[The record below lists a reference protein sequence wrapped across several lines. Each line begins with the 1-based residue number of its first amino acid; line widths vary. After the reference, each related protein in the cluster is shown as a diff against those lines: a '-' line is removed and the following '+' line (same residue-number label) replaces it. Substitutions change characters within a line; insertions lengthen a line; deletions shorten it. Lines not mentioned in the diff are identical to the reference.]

1 MDVRILDDVE
11 ALQAAATELVADYV
25 RAGGTDVALAGGST
39 PIPVHRRL
47 AGLDL
52 PWNQVTLW
60 LGDERWVPPDHEEA
74 NSRMVRL
81 TLADDIGAR
90 FVPPDT
96 TGSDPAIAAAHYE
109 ITLRTE
115 LDTDAAGRLAPG
127 LVMLGMGADGH
138 TASLFPGSDALDRM
152 DRDYVATWVESKQ
165 TWRLTVTF
173 PALWA
178 ADRIVFLV
186 TGADKAT
193 MIQEIIDEGT
203 PHPAQ
208 RVAAGA
214 GDVTWLLDT
223 AAASHLR
230 TR

>member
-1 MDVRILDDVE
+1 MDVKILDDVE
-11 ALQAAATELVADYV
+11 ALQAAATELVADYI

-39 PIPVHRRL
+39 PKPIHRRL
-47 AGLDL
+47 SGVDL

-60 LGDERWVPPDHEEA
+60 LGDERWVPPDHEDA
-74 NSRMVRL
+74 NSRMVRV
-81 TLADDIGAR
+81 TIADEVGAR
-90 FVPPDT
+90 FVRPDT
-96 TGSDPAIAAAHYE
+96 SGSDPAIAAAHYE

-115 LDTDAAGRLAPG
+115 LGTDAAGRLAPG

-138 TASLFPGSDALDRM
+138 TASLFPGSDALERM

-178 ADRIVFLV
+178 ADRIAFLV
-186 TGADKAT
+186 TGADKAAT
-193 MIQEIIDEGT
+193 IREIIDEGT

-214 GDVTWLLDT
+214 GDVTWLLDA
-223 AAASHLR
+223 AAASQLR
-230 TR
+230 RG

>member
-1 MDVRILDDVE
+1 MRIIDDVE
-11 ALQAAATELVADYV
+11 ALQAAAADLVADYI
-25 RAGGTDVALAGGST
+25 RAGGTDLGLAGGST
-39 PIPVHRRL
+39 PRPVHRHL

-52 PWNQVTLW
+52 PWTQVTLW
-60 LGDERWVPPDHEEA
+60 LGDERWVPPDHEDA
-74 NSRMVRL
+74 NTRMARL
-81 TLADDIGAR
+81 TIADEVAAR
-90 FVPPDT
+90 FVTPDT

-109 ITLRTE
+109 ITLRTV
-115 LDTDAAGRLAPG
+115 LDTSAAGRVTPG

-152 DRDYVATWVESKQ
+152 DRDYVATWVAAKE
-165 TWRLTVTF
+165 TWRLTMTF

-186 TGADKAT
+186 TGADKAET
-193 MIQEIIDEGT
+193 VREIIDDEA

-214 GDVTWLLDT
+214 AAVTWLLDA
-223 AAASHLR
+223 AAASRLGSA
-230 TR
+230 